1 MVYHGLSSCD
11 GGEER
16 ICFAHGRRR
25 QKLRNKRCC
34 QWPVWIRTQ
43 LVFSFNI
50 HLSKED
56 SHSKRSGKNGGCQTY
71 LQLAG
76 CVI

>member
-11 GGEER
+11 DGEER

-43 LVFSFNI
+43 LVFCFNI
-50 HLSKED
+50 HLSKEA
-56 SHSKRSGKNGGCQTY
+56 SHSKRSGKTVGAKLTSSLLG
-71 LQLAG
+71 
-76 CVI
+76 V